1 MIYHSLINCMLL
13 LFLNSSRVFSWS
25 KTQKSSP
32 PWHDQTIELPQHRTF
47 LPAQKINSFACCGPT
62 TRKAGNVWWKGNKG
76 ILGLESFAGSDM
88 VGKMGTAQVGTNEV
102 EYGIIRSY
110 LAASNVRR
118 LDNIYIYYTIY
129 IYTYK
134 IYQVFI
140 VEKESQS

>member
-1 MIYHSLINCMLL
+1 
-13 LFLNSSRVFSWS
+13 
-25 KTQKSSP
+25 
-32 PWHDQTIELPQHRTF
+32 
-47 LPAQKINSFACCGPT
+47 
-62 TRKAGNVWWKGNKG
+62 
-76 ILGLESFAGSDM
+76 M

-110 LAASNVRR
+110 LAASNVGR
-118 LDNIYIYYTIY
+118 LDNIYIYITLY